1 MTSSFFLFNYVK
13 PLTLFSII
21 LLVPFGIVH
30 ADHYGAVNT
39 DIDNHVYYVDDSD
52 ITYDTLNYDFDF
64 DGIDFDPIF
73 EGDCKVTG
81 DILLESNTTFE
92 YKLQM
97 WIQEHDNTSEESSKW
112 SWTKDS
118 GVYSP
123 DTKYFSINVCESGKT
138 LDFDVDNSLAFEFDY
153 CINGNCN
160 GDGKQDWF
168 DNWELKVQEP
178 RHCTWTDMPGSLNY
192 DAASLNQIGTVT
204 WNPTNNSATYNADPT
219 TVEFSIGAWVDTS
232 NRIAVNAE
240 HTSIDGNY
248 VDANDI
254 ITVSNV
260 GADHTFTFSTTLDFI
275 SANLYAQ
282 NIGKNLSQT
291 VTVAAVCD

>member
-30 ADHYGAVNT
+30 ADHYGAVDT
-39 DIDNHVYYVDDSD
+39 AVDDGDYEFSNR
-52 ITYDTLNYDFDF
+52 TLDFSKVV
-64 DGIDFDPIF
+64 FDPIF
-73 EGDCKVTG
+73 EGDDRVTG
-81 DILLESNTTFE
+81 YLDLRSNTASAYRIVLDIE
-92 YKLQM
+92 
-97 WIQEHDNTSEESSKW
+97 EHD
-112 SWTKDS
+112 
-118 GVYSP
+118 GSP
-123 DTKYFSINVCESGKT
+123 DSHHTFVNPLNGDPPDRDYFDIDISNLSFDTVDQ
-138 LDFDVDNSLAFEFDY
+138 LRFDVNYDIGNVAGFDRY
-153 CINGNCN
+153 PFTNEDIPI
-160 GDGKQDWF
+160 
-168 DNWELKVQEP
+168 QEP

-260 GADHTFTFSTTLDFI
+260 GADHTFTFSTILDFI